1 MTPLQKTL
9 TDLIEKSERE
19 IKWCEDDIKQSMD
32 LINSNSERIAYNKE
46 LIKELRRVLD
56 DTQVHERGEVPTSR
70 ASGQGKEGCT
80 DRDRDVR
87 T

>member
-56 DTQVHERGEVPTSR
+56 DTQVHERRAIQTDC
-70 ASGQGKEGCT
+70 ASG
-80 DRDRDVR
+80 
-87 T
+87 

>member
-1 MTPLQKTL
+1 MTPLQKAL

-56 DTQVHERGEVPTSR
+56 DTQVHERREVSTNR
-70 ASGQGKEGCT
+70 ASG
-80 DRDRDVR
+80 
-87 T
+87 

>member
-56 DTQVHERGEVPTSR
+56 DTQVHERREVSTNR
-70 ASGQGKEGCT
+70 ASG
-80 DRDRDVR
+80 
-87 T
+87 

>member
-19 IKWCEDDIKQSMD
+19 IKWCEDDIEQSMD

-56 DTQVHERGEVPTSR
+56 DTQVHERGEVQTDR
-70 ASGQGKEGCT
+70 ASG
-80 DRDRDVR
+80 
-87 T
+87 